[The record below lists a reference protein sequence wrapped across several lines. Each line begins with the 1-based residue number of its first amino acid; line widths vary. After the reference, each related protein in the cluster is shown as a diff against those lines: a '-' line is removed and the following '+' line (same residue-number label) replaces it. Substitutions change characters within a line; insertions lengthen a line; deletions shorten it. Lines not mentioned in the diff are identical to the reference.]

1 MNFRRRKLKSGN
13 FTGLPKFCEFIVQR
27 LHSNVVHMN
36 DFHPV
41 ELCNLEYC
49 PERGSSIDP
58 HIDDIWVWGERLVT
72 VNLLSNTALTLT
84 HSDITSEVQI
94 PMPRRSLVIL
104 EGEARRRWMHGIK
117 REHVTSRRIAIT
129 LRELSEEF
137 LTGETYSI
145 IGESLL
151 QIASTF
157 NGQPSSM

>member
-1 MNFRRRKLKSGN
+1 
-13 FTGLPKFCEFIVQR
+13 
-27 LHSNVVHMN
+27 MN

-104 EGEARRRWMHGIK
+104 EGEARHRWMHGIK